1 MRRRTRYILILLVLV
16 AGAVIIARR
25 ALRGPAVPNGSYL
38 VLEVSGSYVE
48 APPQDILGRLLR
60 RRGRTLID
68 LLTMIREAQVDKR
81 IKGVIVRIST
91 VEIGWAKAQDVRD
104 ALLDFKKSGK
114 PLLALLEQEVSGR
127 NKEYYLASAADR
139 VYLSPDVTAPL
150 TGLVAQFYFLG
161 GVWDK
166 LDIQMDVEKIAEYKT
181 MGDMIANKEMTP
193 AHREMANSLLDSINE
208 QFISALARSR
218 GLEPATVAT
227 LIDQAPVSP
236 SDIEAAHLS
245 DGTKFLQDIHD
256 ELGGAETPLVPM
268 KDYEQVDPKALGL
281 DTGPKIAVVYAV
293 GVVTT
298 GESGTTVQGQTMGSE
313 TVSQALKD
321 ATDDTDARA
330 IIFRIDS
337 PGGSALASDLVWR
350 ATQEARKQK
359 PVVVSMSDVAG
370 SGGYY
375 IAAGASRIVAQPG
388 TMTGSIGVV
397 MARPNIRGLLARFGI
412 NTETISRG
420 KFADLEDLTVPLTAE
435 SRQKLVAEMDH
446 IYDVFVSRVSAG
458 RNMTSERVNDIGRG
472 RVWTGAQAKENGLVD
487 ELGGFTAAIQA
498 AKQAAGIEATQE
510 VELAFYPQPRTFI
523 ERVGELLSARISVA
537 IPPPWQRV
545 LYALVP
551 PFHGGSLLTLARET
565 IEIR

>member
-1 MRRRTRYILILLVLV
+1 MRKRTRYILILLVLV
-16 AGAVIIARR
+16 AGGVMIARR
-25 ALRGPAVPNGSYL
+25 ALRGPVVPTGSYL
-38 VLEVSGSYVE
+38 ILDVSGRYVE

-60 RRGRTLID
+60 RSERTLID
-68 LLTMIREAQVDKR
+68 LLTTIREAHVDKR
-81 IKGVIVRIST
+81 IKGVIIRISRL
-91 VEIGWAKAQDVRD
+91 EIGWAKAQDVRD

-114 PLLALLEQEVSGR
+114 PLLALLEHEVSGG

-150 TGLVAQFYFLG
+150 TGLVAEFYFLG

-181 MGDMIANKEMTP
+181 MGDMIANKEMTS
-193 AHREMANSLLDSINE
+193 AHREMADSLLDSINE

-218 GLEPATVAT
+218 GIEPATVVT
-227 LIDQAPVSP
+227 LVDQAPVSP

-256 ELGGAETPLVPM
+256 ELGGDEAPLVLM
-268 KDYEQVDPKALGL
+268 KDYAQVDPKTLGL

-293 GVVTT
+293 GTVTT
-298 GESGTTVQGQTMGSE
+298 GESSTTVQGQTVGSE

-321 ATDDTDARA
+321 AADDTDVRA

-350 ATQEARKQK
+350 ATQDARKKK
-359 PVVVSMSDVAG
+359 PVIVSMSDVAG

-397 MARPNIRGLLARFGI
+397 MARPNIRGLLGRLGI
-412 NTETISRG
+412 NTQTLSRG
-420 KFADLEDLTVPLTAE
+420 KFADLEDITTPLTADG
-435 SRQKLVAEMDH
+435 RQKLVAEMNY
-446 IYDVFVSRVSAG
+446 IYDVFVNRVSVG
-458 RNMTSERVNDIGRG
+458 RNMTPERVNEIGRG
-472 RVWTGAQAKENGLVD
+472 RVWTGAQAKGNGLVD
-487 ELGGFTAAIQA
+487 ELGGFAAAIQA

-510 VELAFYPQPRTFI
+510 AELAFYPQPRTFI
-523 ERVGELLSARISVA
+523 ERISELLSTHVTVDL
-537 IPPPWQRV
+537 PPPWQRV
-545 LYALVP
+545 LHALVP
-551 PFHGGSLLTLARET
+551 PFEGGSLLALARET
-565 IEIR
+565 VDIR